1 MRARWLANGGPAT
14 PQEFSGALNVATN
27 CTDTTMP
34 YSYAMPAADRRE
46 GWRHGLDGVADS
58 VFAPFSREGVLQ
70 TALAHD
76 CLLWPGD
83 PAPAANSTAPVPD
96 VPAIVL
102 TGRLDTRTPV
112 ESARRT
118 AALFPRGT
126 VVEVPGTGHDILD
139 SDITGCAFK
148 ALGRWVAGRP
158 VGRPCRGQSN
168 QVPPYARSPRHLR
181 QFRSAPGVG
190 GPRGRVVFA
199 TLDTVADAQVTA
211 LETLYAGFLRL
222 RGGGLR
228 GGSFDAPD
236 TLDSIR
242 LDDYALVQGV
252 EVTGRLSILDGG
264 ATTGS
269 VRVDGPGRLDG
280 RLRLDRRG
288 GVRGTLAGR
297 AVRYRPKRAG
307 AAAVG
312 SGRAPRSVAALWPS
326 ARALARAAARSRGSA
341 APRP

>member
-1 MRARWLANGGPAT
+1 
-14 PQEFSGALNVATN
+14 
-27 CTDTTMP
+27 
-34 YSYAMPAADRRE
+34 
-46 GWRHGLDGVADS
+46 
-58 VFAPFSREGVLQ
+58 
-70 TALAHD
+70 
-76 CLLWPGD
+76 
-83 PAPAANSTAPVPD
+83 
-96 VPAIVL
+96 
-102 TGRLDTRTPV
+102 
-112 ESARRT
+112 
-118 AALFPRGT
+118 
-126 VVEVPGTGHDILD
+126 
-139 SDITGCAFK
+139 
-148 ALGRWVAGRP
+148 
-158 VGRPCRGQSN
+158 
-168 QVPPYARSPRHLR
+168 
-181 QFRSAPGVG
+181 
-190 GPRGRVVFA
+190 VFA